1 MGDKSLSKI
10 FKEYKNDG
18 GTLNFA
24 KFAER
29 HNILNQAKENSS
41 EMLDDM
47 FQTPKMAMK
56 NATGDNGSISE
67 ANNNASK
74 RLFGIN
80 KTYFYVAL
88 GLIAASIGV
97 SIYIRRK
104 NKK

>member
-1 MGDKSLSKI
+1 MADKSLSKL
-10 FKEYKNDG
+10 FKEYKNAG
-18 GTLNFA
+18 GTLNFSN
-24 KFAER
+24 FAER
-29 HNILNQAKENSS
+29 HNILSEAKKRSND
-41 EMLDDM
+41 MLDDM

-56 NATGDNGSISE
+56 NAIGDNGS
-67 ANNNASK
+67 ATQATNNASK

-104 NKK
+104 RKK